1 MNLRECAVRA
11 ESVAILAVCT
21 AHAHNNGDALLRVK
35 PRFYQK
41 HMTREESSLG
51 FLDLILSYGR
61 ELVQV
66 DPLIHRL
73 HSTIIK

>member
-21 AHAHNNGDALLRVK
+21 AHAHNNGNALLRVK

-51 FLDLILSYGR
+51 FLDLI
-61 ELVQV
+61 
-66 DPLIHRL
+66 
-73 HSTIIK
+73 